1 MKKIKNSQPQTS
13 NQASNV
19 LVLIKKKSVSKKRT
33 DLVNS
38 QTYKLLQEVKNL
50 VISEENNVQNV
61 QKMTI

>member
-33 DLVNS
+33 NLVNS

>member
-61 QKMTI
+61 QKMNI

>member
-61 QKMTI
+61 KKMTI